1 MFFLAKPYFDLLF
14 KSVWSWEAWG
24 YKALKG
30 DVRLGLSGAIYLS
43 SDLRQR
49 YEEILSS
56 AQWKFF
62 MVQPRERVKTWKMST
77 VIMHSNI
84 TSWQKCILFHTFFHT
99 SSQPTLMKSDGIL
112 FSPKFHR
119 IAHSR
124 KMEQITHCKYSKS
137 IVMPQ
142 LVFSQMGSFNYPSDK
157 SQLDERIRQRN
168 CTMCPSVTTHRK
180 VISVQATHVEEE
192 S

>member
-1 MFFLAKPYFDLLF
+1 MAKNPLKSWRKFQILVLWQLMIDRLLLTFFKIPIFISIQCLVILIFCFFLAKPYFDLLF

-49 YEEILSS
+49 YEEILSLS
-56 AQWKFF
+56 QHTVKVFYGPA
-62 MVQPRERVKTWKMST
+62 RERVKTWKMST

-99 SSQPTLMKSDGIL
+99 
-112 FSPKFHR
+112 
-119 IAHSR
+119 
-124 KMEQITHCKYSKS
+124 
-137 IVMPQ
+137 
-142 LVFSQMGSFNYPSDK
+142 
-157 SQLDERIRQRN
+157 
-168 CTMCPSVTTHRK
+168 
-180 VISVQATHVEEE
+180 
-192 S
+192 

>member
-1 MFFLAKPYFDLLF
+1 MKR
-14 KSVWSWEAWG
+14 SW
-24 YKALKG
+24 
-30 DVRLGLSGAIYLS
+30 D
-43 SDLRQR
+43 
-49 YEEILSS
+49 S
-56 AQWKFF
+56 AHTVKVFYG
-62 MVQPRERVKTWKMST
+62 PAGERVKTWKMST